1 MFSCMLKRYEQ
12 AIISR
17 AEKMENMIFRAVIF
31 LTLLYVPEL
40 FTTQIIMYYFQ
51 MIKQKD
57 KKSIYSMKM

>member
-57 KKSIYSMKM
+57 KKSIYSLKM